1 VPATRCDRLDV
12 VRLLGMEQDAI
23 AALQAV
29 LDLLGAISRPGDELA
44 SLARGR
50 RGQKDGER
58 EDRAAVAVA
67 ETHQA
72 AAGGVGVEFDTANAK
87 LGRRHS
93 SLWKVFLRC
102 HGVEEFLVQLRMLA
116 LKVKAAMKEKLA
128 MRMALSHIVHSRLT
142 SQCPTHHPVLSGR
155 VRWPGSEQ

>member
-1 VPATRCDRLDV
+1 
-12 VRLLGMEQDAI
+12 MEKYAI
-23 AALQAV
+23 AALHAV
-29 LDLLGAISRPGDELA
+29 VDLLGAISRAISRPGDELA

-58 EDRAAVAVA
+58 EDRAAVAVD

-72 AAGGVGVEFDTANAK
+72 AAGGVGVEFDTANAE

-93 SLWKVFLRC
+93 SLWKVFLRS

-128 MRMALSHIVHSRLT
+128 MSMAFSHIVHSRLT

-155 VRWPGSEQ
+155 VRWPWSEQ